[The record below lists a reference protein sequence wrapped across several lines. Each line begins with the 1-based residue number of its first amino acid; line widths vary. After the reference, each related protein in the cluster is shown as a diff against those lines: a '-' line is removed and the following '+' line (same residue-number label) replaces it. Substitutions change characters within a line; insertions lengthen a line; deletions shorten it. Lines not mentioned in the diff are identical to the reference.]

1 MDIFPTE
8 GKAWNIPMNSIS
20 NHLNGKPI
28 SRKLGLGGVLIEE
41 DDATM
46 ITWTLAMGECEL
58 SVSLQ

>member
-1 MDIFPTE
+1 
-8 GKAWNIPMNSIS
+8 MNSIS